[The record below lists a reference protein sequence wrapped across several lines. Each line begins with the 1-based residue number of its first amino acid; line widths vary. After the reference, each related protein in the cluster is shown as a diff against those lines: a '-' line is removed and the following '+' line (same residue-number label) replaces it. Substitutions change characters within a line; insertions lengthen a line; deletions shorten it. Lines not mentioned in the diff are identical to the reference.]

1 MNEIHIE
8 VENIKCGG
16 CISSIRNAVLKHEY
30 VEEVAVDRENEEV
43 IITTNEGVREEFV
56 ELLTSLGYPEKGHNS
71 ILNKAK
77 SYVSCAV
84 GRIHS
89 NEN

>member
-8 VENIKCGG
+8 VENIKCAG
-16 CISSIRNAVLKHEY
+16 CISSIRNAILKHEN
-30 VEEVAVDRENEEV
+30 VEEVVIDKEHEEV

-56 ELLTSLGYPEKGHNS
+56 ELLTSLGYPEKGNNT
-71 ILNKAK
+71 LFRKAK

-84 GRIHS
+84 GRMNQ